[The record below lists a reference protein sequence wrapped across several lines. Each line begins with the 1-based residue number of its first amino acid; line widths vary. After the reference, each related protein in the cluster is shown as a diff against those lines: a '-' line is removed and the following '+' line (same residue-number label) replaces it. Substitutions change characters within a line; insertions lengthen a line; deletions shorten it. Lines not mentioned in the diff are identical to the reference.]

1 MRVIMKR
8 VAIYAR
14 VSTDKQQT
22 SNQVLVLKEIAERSG
37 YNIIQIYEDK
47 GISGSKG
54 REDRPALN
62 KMMKDATH
70 RKFDMVMCWSIDRLG
85 RSISHLI
92 EIMNELNELKIDMFF
107 SQQSIDTTKSSGRML
122 FSIMGAIG
130 EFEKSLIKERV
141 LAGLDRAR
149 KNGTKLGRP
158 SNMTDGLKSAILILK
173 DKGLGVRETCRKPGI
188 GCATYYKVV
197 GEG

>member
-1 MRVIMKR
+1 MKR

-62 KMMKDATH
+62 QMMKDATH

-107 SQQSIDTTKSSGRML
+107 SQQSIDTTQSSGRML

-158 SNMTDGLKSAILILK
+158 SNMTDGLKSAILILT
-173 DKGLGVRETCRKPGI
+173 DKGVGVRETCRKLGI
-188 GCATYYKVV
+188 GCATYFKVI

>member
-1 MRVIMKR
+1 MKR

-22 SNQVLVLKEIAERSG
+22 SNQVLVLKEIADRSG

-62 KMMKDATH
+62 QRMKDATH

-92 EIMNELNELKIDMFF
+92 EIMNELNGLKIDMFF
-107 SQQSIDTTKSSGRML
+107 SQQSIDTTQSSGRML

-173 DKGLGVRETCRKPGI
+173 DKGLGVRETCRKLGI

-197 GEG
+197 AEG

>member
-1 MRVIMKR
+1 MKR

-62 KMMKDATH
+62 QMMKDATR

-92 EIMNELNELKIDMFF
+92 EIMNELNGLKIDMFF
-107 SQQSIDTTKSSGRML
+107 SQQSIDTTQSSGRML

-173 DKGLGVRETCRKPGI
+173 DKGLGVRETCRKLGI

>member
-1 MRVIMKR
+1 MKR

-54 REDRPALN
+54 REDRPSLN
-62 KMMKDATH
+62 QMMKDATH

-92 EIMNELNELKIDMFF
+92 EIMNELNGLKIDMFF
-107 SQQSIDTTKSSGRML
+107 SQQSIDTTQSSGRML

-173 DKGLGVRETCRKPGI
+173 DKGLGVRETCRKLGI

-197 GEG
+197 AEG

>member
-1 MRVIMKR
+1 
-8 VAIYAR
+8 
-14 VSTDKQQT
+14 
-22 SNQVLVLKEIAERSG
+22 
-37 YNIIQIYEDK
+37 
-47 GISGSKG
+47 
-54 REDRPALN
+54 
-62 KMMKDATH
+62 MMKDATH

-92 EIMNELNELKIDMFF
+92 EIMNELNGLKIDMFF
-107 SQQSIDTTKSSGRML
+107 SQQSIDTTQSSGRML

-173 DKGLGVRETCRKPGI
+173 EKGLGVRETCRKLGI

>member
-1 MRVIMKR
+1 MKR

-62 KMMKDATH
+62 QMMKDATH

-92 EIMNELNELKIDMFF
+92 EIMNELNGLKIDMFF
-107 SQQSIDTTKSSGRML
+107 SQQSIDTTQSSGRML

-158 SNMTDGLKSAILILK
+158 SNMTDGLKTAILIFK
-173 DKGLGVRETCRKPGI
+173 DKGLGVRETCRKLGI
-188 GCATYYKVV
+188 GCATYYKVI